1 MQSIWSEV
9 LPQLKDVSL
18 NYYNQVLSEDSFYT
32 PDFFDKM
39 EEVSEIEDLEVSNFG
54 DTSKAVYDKKTGTLN
69 KNQRT
74 KKIDKFVVSFDFDF
88 RNQTALRDA
97 LRDINSA
104 ATIQEIVGFINSKS
118 YKLGYLLYEFSL
130 FIFIGYICSK
140 FQNKELLNLTG
151 NQELYN
157 GFNLT
162 DVGIVFLILMLLAF
176 TSIVKSLY
184 QFYLYRTV

>member
-1 MQSIWSEV
+1 MTLSKKEISILVEV
-9 LPQLKDVSL
+9 IYSIVFTLIFLP
-18 NYYNQVLSEDSFYT
+18 YFYENQEKTLILMDGV
-32 PDFFDKM
+32 
-39 EEVSEIEDLEVSNFG
+39 IEKIFQIIISTVIYFSIAYSVLEVI
-54 DTSKAVYDKKTGTLN
+54 YKKKETV
-69 KNQRT
+69 
-74 KKIDKFVVSFDFDF
+74 DE
-88 RNQTALRDA
+88 RD
-97 LRDINSA
+97 DM
-104 ATIQEIVGFINSKS
+104 INSKS